1 MRTQW
6 LVSIS
11 LCAAAVVA
19 STAASAAPARSGQS
33 RDNAIRECVA
43 QAKAAEPRDQIL
55 SGAAAG
61 PGSAAMLTYKSCM
74 QKKGL
79 RP

>member
-1 MRTQW
+1 MRTLW
-6 LVSIS
+6 LGSFA
-11 LCAAAVVA
+11 LCAAAMMA
-19 STAASAAPARSGQS
+19 ATAVSAAPARQS
-33 RDNAIRECVA
+33 RDAAIRECIA

-74 QKKGL
+74 FKKGL